1 MVEKT
6 CAACDCDLDANSI
19 KVKIGGKTVEVCCDE
34 CARNLKEAHASAA
47 APSEGRDMD
56 GNKIAASVH
65 DEQRRIARPVAAL
78 LIGALVIG
86 FYLSAM
92 MPARVDANARVMA
105 SAQTSGQAPGGSAVA
120 KNSDSGAIFPRDLL
134 VTPGFRVFKES
145 TIFKEND
152 IMAEKTSFDGNKT
165 SPTRR

>member
-1 MVEKT
+1 MAEKT
-6 CAACDCDLDANSI
+6 CAACDCELDANSI
-19 KVKIGGKTVEVCCDE
+19 NVKIGGKTVEVCCDE
-34 CARNLKEAHASAA
+34 CARKLKEAHASAA
-47 APSEGRDMD
+47 AGEGCAMD

-105 SAQTSGQAPGGSAVA
+105 STQMSGQAPGGSAVA
-120 KNSDSGAIFPRDLL
+120 KNSDSGALFLRDLL
-134 VTPGFRVFKES
+134 VTP
-145 TIFKEND
+145 
-152 IMAEKTSFDGNKT
+152 
-165 SPTRR
+165 